1 MICIYDIKLFLV
13 EVVENIYLEPGK
25 FLSLTSPIPL
35 IFSFFQI
42 FVEGK
47 DDWFITKRL

>member
-25 FLSLTSPIPL
+25 FLRPYKSYTINL
-35 IFSFFQI
+35 
-42 FVEGK
+42 
-47 DDWFITKRL
+47 FILSDFCGRKR